1 MIESIQRKR
10 EANNL
15 IFLASSVFQSA
26 HIWPHGYHLIADQTR
41 RRQCVATYYNCH
53 HESYEISG
61 KNQSDSRL
69 HFHSSSF
76 IMINSHLTANRN
88 LSFIKDSTSHFWI
101 IFMKFSL
108 RISDFRWGLDW
119 IMHEDEKIF
128 SSIQSLL
135 FQDLESAVSIASILI
150 RRTSW
155 WSPKMDI
162 FMVLKLFRLSLQQL
176 AVLGMASIDK
186 PIASISVIALR
197 LAI

>member
-1 MIESIQRKR
+1 MSFGQKSNLTMIESIQKKR

-69 HFHSSSF
+69 HFYSRSF
-76 IMINSHLTANRN
+76 IMINSHLIANRN

-101 IFMKFSL
+101 IFMKFSS
-108 RISDFRWGLDW
+108 RISDFRKGLDW
-119 IMHEDEKIF
+119 IKIE
-128 SSIQSLL
+128 LL
-135 FQDLESAVSIASILI
+135 CMRMKRYSAAFKVFYFKI
-150 RRTSW
+150 
-155 WSPKMDI
+155 
-162 FMVLKLFRLSLQQL
+162 
-176 AVLGMASIDK
+176 
-186 PIASISVIALR
+186 
-197 LAI
+197 